1 MNIDQL
7 RQKLLAAGR
16 ANPPGDT
23 VPYAF
28 EKRIMA
34 RIAELPVVD
43 VWSVW
48 NRVLWRAAAPCVAL
62 TVLLGGWT
70 IVSLSVNGGS
80 HDPLPDEL
88 ESALL
93 TPVDNPGESW

>member
-7 RQKLLAAGR
+7 RKKLLAAGR
-16 ANPPGDT
+16 ANPPSDS

-34 RIAELPVVD
+34 QIAGLPAVN

-62 TVLLGGWT
+62 TLLIGGWT
-70 IVSLSVNGGS
+70 FVSLSVSGGS
-80 HDPLPDEL
+80 HDLPDEL
-88 ESALL
+88 ESALM
-93 TPVDNPGESW
+93 TPVDSSGESW